1 MVCKIICNSALFIN
15 SFFAVIFLLVI
26 FAVNKLIMKKLA
38 FVKNHLFGVCVVL
51 FLLFMGF
58 FDDHSYL
65 QLQRLRH
72 QQSKIE
78 AEIASYRDSIAEYE
92 EHIKEVSGNGAEM
105 EKFAREKLMMKK
117 VNEDV
122 YIIK

>member
-1 MVCKIICNSALFIN
+1 MR
-15 SFFAVIFLLVI
+15 
-26 FAVNKLIMKKLA
+26 KLA
-38 FVKNHLFGVCVVL
+38 FIKKHWFGIAVVL
-51 FLLFMGF
+51 FVLYMGF
-58 FDDHSYL
+58 FDNHSYFK
-65 QLQRLRH
+65 LQRLRH

-78 AEIASYRDSIAEYE
+78 SEIASYRDSIAEYE
-92 EHIKEVSGNGAEM
+92 EHIKEVSGNSAEM